1 MSRLLDAVYCLALL
15 LLSPWLLWRRWR
27 TGRYRNEMGDKLRG
41 LSRDIPTGAVW
52 FHAVSVGEVH
62 VLRQLVGAFRKRH
75 PDRAC
80 VISSTTDTGLAEAR
94 KCFDDLEVF
103 AFPFDFSWAVE
114 RTLRRVRPALIV
126 LCESELWPN
135 FIRAAKAMH
144 VPVAVVNAR
153 MSPRSL
159 GRYRLLGP
167 AVRWLFGSL
176 DLAAVQTEEYAA
188 NLLALGGVP
197 GQVVVTGS
205 IKYDGALMDR
215 ENPRTLALRELFGV
229 TGDDLIWVAG
239 STLAPEEE
247 IVLRIY
253 RRVREA
259 HRGLRLFVV
268 PRQPDRF
275 DEVARLLEKSRL
287 EFVRR
292 SALSPASADI
302 APQSYKPDAQA
313 RDTSAPSLARRA
325 CGQHPV
331 VLVDTIGELG
341 PLWGLADVAFVGGS
355 LDGRRGGQNMIE
367 PAAFGAAVTFGPH
380 VWNFKEPARRLV
392 EVGGAYQASSA
403 GELEEIVCRLLGDA
417 AERRA
422 AGKAARAFVLAQQ
435 GATERTLELLDQLLV
450 GRGEAERAA

>member
-1 MSRLLDAVYCLALL
+1 MSRLLDAAYCVALL

-41 LSRDIPTGAVW
+41 LSRNVPAGAVW
-52 FHAVSVGEVH
+52 FHGVSVGEIH
-62 VLRQLVGAFRKRH
+62 VLRQLVGAFRRRH
-75 PDRAC
+75 PERAC
-80 VISSTTDTGLAEAR
+80 VISSTTDTGLAEAQN
-94 KCFDDLEVF
+94 CFPDLEVF

-114 RTLRRVRPALIV
+114 RTLQRVRPALIV

-135 FIRAAKAMH
+135 FVRAAKQMEI
-144 VPVAVVNAR
+144 PLAVVNGR
-153 MSPRSL
+153 VSPRSF
-159 GRYRLLGP
+159 GRYRLFGP

-205 IKYDGALMDR
+205 IKYDGALTARD
-215 ENPRTLALRELFGV
+215 NPRTAALKDLFGV
-229 TGDDLIWVAG
+229 TADDLVWVAG

-247 IVLRIY
+247 VVLGIY
-253 RRVREA
+253 QRAKEM
-259 HRGLRLFVV
+259 HPNLRLFLV

-275 DEVARLLEKSRL
+275 DEVARLLEKSGL

-292 SALSPASADI
+292 SAMTSD
-302 APQSYKPDAQA
+302 KPDIQA
-313 RDTSAPSLARRA
+313 REGVVSPSLARRA
-325 CGQHPV
+325 HTV

-392 EVGGAYQASSA
+392 EVGGAYQASSPA
-403 GELEEIVCRLLGDA
+403 DLEQVVRWLLVDVK
-417 AERRA
+417 ERQA
-422 AGKAARAFVLAQQ
+422 AGKAAWAFVLAQQ
-435 GATERTLELLDQLLV
+435 GATERTLDLLNRLLV
-450 GRGEAERAA
+450 ERGEAGRAA